1 MLNRA
6 IELERK
12 STIFSIDETSIIIQS
27 RKTFLL
33 SDGELWI
40 RKDDEDDFDV
50 PMGCHNGAELRE
62 MVARNLLNQLNA
74 VITKENIGLC
84 REDGL
89 GIFKNMSGPEVKRRH
104 L

>member
-33 SDGELWI
+33 SDGEPWI

-50 PMGCHNGAELRE
+50 LMGCHNGAELRE
-62 MVARNLLNQLNA
+62 MVARNLLNQLNV